1 VREPRGRQAR
11 TRATGTSPK
20 APYRA
25 TQATEGGLTAEGGWP
40 VQSVARCRHEDEDE
54 DKMNLHGLSRRSLSH
69 GRGR

>member
-1 VREPRGRQAR
+1 MEGSNDDVVLD
-11 TRATGTSPK
+11 K